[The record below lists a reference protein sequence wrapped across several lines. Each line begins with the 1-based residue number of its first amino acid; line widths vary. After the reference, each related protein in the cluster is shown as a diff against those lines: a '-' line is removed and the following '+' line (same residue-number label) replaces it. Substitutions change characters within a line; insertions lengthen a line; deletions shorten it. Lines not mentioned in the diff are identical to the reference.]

1 MLKSQISIMGMYDY
15 DPDVFSGFI
24 VPDGMDV
31 ELAITEICMQCAEL
45 ELIYPNYTVMKIA
58 IANWTKAELPQWE
71 RAYKDMTI
79 EYNPIWNVD
88 GTETIERELSNET
101 KTQSVLS
108 GKAYNQGNEENWANR
123 DKTEGDG
130 EGKEKEKII
139 RTRGGN
145 IGVTMTQ
152 QMLNA
157 DLDLL
162 YRLNPYQY
170 IVDSFKKR
178 FCLLVY

>member
-1 MLKSQISIMGMYDY
+1 MLKSQLSIMGMYEY
-15 DPDVFSGFI
+15 DPNIFSGFR
-24 VPDGMDV
+24 VPSEMDK
-31 ELAITEICMQCAEL
+31 ETAIQEICMQCAEL
-45 ELIYPNYTVMKIA
+45 ELVYPNFNMLKLA
-58 IANWTKAELPQWE
+58 ITNWTKAELPQWE

-88 GTETIERELSNET
+88 GVETIERELENET
-101 KTQSVLS
+101 ETESILS
-108 GKAYNQGNEENWANR
+108 GKAFNETNEANWSER
-123 DKTEGDG
+123 DKTGGEGK
-130 EGKEKEKII
+130 GKEKEKIT

-162 YRLNPYQY
+162 NRLNPYQY
-170 IVDSFKKR
+170 IVDSFKRR

>member
-1 MLKSQISIMGMYDY
+1 MLRSQLTIQGMYHY
-15 DPDVFSGFI
+15 NPNIFSDFQ
-24 VPDGMDV
+24 VPSGMDRDTM
-31 ELAITEICMQCAEL
+31 INEILIQCAEL
-45 ELIYPNYTVMKIA
+45 ELIYPDYNILKLA
-58 IANWTKAELPQWE
+58 IKNWTIAELPQWQ
-71 RAYKDMTI
+71 RAYEDMNI

-88 GTETIERELSNET
+88 GTETIERELTNET
-101 KTQSVLS
+101 KAKNIQS
-108 GKAYNQGNEENWANR
+108 GKAYNQSNEQDWTER
-123 DKTEGDG
+123 DKDEGEG
-130 EGKEKEKII
+130 EGKETEKIT

-162 YRLNPYQY
+162 ARLNPYQF
-170 IVDSFKKR
+170 IADSFKKR